1 MVVAQAQMDMAH
13 DPKGDCKL
21 LAVPD
26 ESELTELLELQRPL
40 HLFKGRPELLD
51 GPIVESVAQGFGK
64 EAHRGVRDGVV
75 DEHTYPVLHVGLRCH
90 YRTVESLW
98 GVPIRPVPRR

>member
-40 HLFKGRPELLD
+40 LPFSSYRRLVVG
-51 GPIVESVAQGFGK
+51 GSQ
-64 EAHRGVRDGVV
+64 RDSS
-75 DEHTYPVLHVGLRCH
+75 P
-90 YRTVESLW
+90 
-98 GVPIRPVPRR
+98 